1 MEKVMYNSK
10 VFKDVFPDYNSFKDF
25 WIDTDIGTDK
35 NLPSKTAFGVVSIQ
49 YCSSHI
55 AFTEDE
61 FKLRFC
67 LEMYTYAKEFEETSK
82 AIDQLMSL
90 SPEEMAISS
99 EAIINFAE
107 IPETELSTDAETVNF
122 ISNQQKSINKKGK
135 LQVLR
140 ELITNKRSYTTRSF
154 LRKFQHLFIKILS
167 PAYTFAVEEKDEE

>member
-1 MEKVMYNSK
+1 MEKIMYNNK
-10 VFKDVFPDYNSFKDF
+10 VFKDVFPDYNSFEIAWNNSGLSDGYKPNNRTF
-25 WIDTDIGTDK
+25 QI
-35 NLPSKTAFGVVSIQ
+35 LFIQ

-67 LEMYTYAKEFEETSK
+67 LEMYTYAKEFEETSV
-82 AIDQLMSL
+82 AIDKLMSL
-90 SPEEMAISS
+90 SPEEMAISY
-99 EAIINFAE
+99 EAITNFAE

-154 LRKFQHLFIKILS
+154 LRKFQYLFIRILS
-167 PAYTFAVEEKDEE
+167 PAYTFAVEEDEEE